1 MADKIKKFFQKKKM
15 EANFKR
21 AGPGHK
27 LTEASS
33 SSKSLSVADTP
44 AAPRAPM
51 SDEARQ
57 AAAAA
62 LARINTGKR
71 PDQAAFQT

>member
-1 MADKIKKFFQKKKM
+1 M
-15 EANFKR
+15 EANFKK

-27 LTEASS
+27 LTESTSS
-33 SSKSLSVADTP
+33 RSLPETNVAV
-44 AAPRAPM
+44 APRGPM

-62 LARINTGKR
+62 MARMNVGRR
-71 PDQAAFQT
+71 PDQAAFQTYVIEV